1 MPTIK
6 KRGSAVK
13 IQQEQEIVTLAH
25 KVQHVMAGY
34 QRQLRVVVIAAAVV
48 LVMIAGYAMF
58 RSSQEQKAAP
68 LVAAAYEF
76 YSPATGTSADYGKAL
91 DLFRDV
97 QKKYPNT
104 TSGAVAQYYVGNCL
118 VSLGRADEALK
129 EYQAFISKYS
139 RDKYLRGLVYQRMA
153 YVYEGQGKLDDARKA
168 FEQAEAL
175 TGPGVATV
183 ELARLYE
190 AAGNM
195 PEAEGK
201 YKIVM
206 EKLGGT
212 TWSMD
217 AMGKVQKVMPAAKP
231 GEAKAT
237 K

>member
-25 KVQHVMAGY
+25 KVQHALAGY
-34 QRQLRVVVIAAAVV
+34 QKQLRIAVIAAVVV
-48 LVMIAGYAMF
+48 LVLIAGYAMF

-76 YSPATGTSADYGKAL
+76 YSPATSASADYGKAL
-91 DLFRDV
+91 DLFRDA
-97 QKKYPNT
+97 QKKYPHT
-104 TSGAVAQYYVGNCL
+104 TSGAVAQYYAGNCL

-129 EYQAFISKYS
+129 EYQAFVHKYS
-139 RDKYLRGLVYQRMA
+139 RDKYLLGLVYQRMA

-168 FEQAEAL
+168 FQQAEAL

-201 YKIVM
+201 YKVVM

-217 AMGKVQKVMPAAKP
+217 AMGKVQKIMPAPKP
-231 GEAKAT
+231 GEAKAA